1 MAGGRVRGRVTR
13 GPDSLKTR
21 LLHPSF
27 FTDEK
32 VRQLSPNAKLLLQ
45 GLWLR
50 ADDYGRAIYLP
61 KLIEG
66 EVFPTEQ
73 VDIYSLLNEIVNQRL
88 IRIYEVGGQVYY
100 DVPSWE
106 KWQNPKYKAKSPI
119 PEYPEDIGEESGEI
133 EDKPGTNE
141 SGNGE
146 NLAPVLGLGLLFE
159 KGLEGVPEPSQGNL
173 RQFWRR
179 QREEQ
184 RREGG

>member
-1 MAGGRVRGRVTR
+1 MKSRV
-13 GPDSLKTR
+13 
-21 LLHPSF
+21 LHPSF

-32 VRQLSPNAKLLLQ
+32 VRQLSPNAKVLLL

-73 VDIYSLLNEIVNQRL
+73 VDIYALLREVVQMGL
-88 IRIYEVGGQVYY
+88 IRLYEVQGQHYY

-119 PEYPEDIGEESGEI
+119 PPCPGEIGDESGTSVGQVVEEI
-133 EDKPGTNE
+133 
-141 SGNGE
+141 GE
-146 NLAPVLGLGLLFE
+146 NLAPVLVSVLELE
-159 KGLEGVPEPSQGNL
+159 KGLEGVTPPTRDNL
-173 RQFWRR
+173 RQFW
-179 QREEQ
+179 Q
-184 RREGG
+184 RRREQQRMESNPDPA